1 MRAAGACP
9 ARHRLVLC
17 CHARCDAAAA
27 SWAPVR
33 CSGVLPVRAA
43 VLVHSNIAQGGC
55 SRRWRAGWLTVRASH
70 AGWSARWRHSQRG
83 CRWRAWP
90 RGGTPRW
97 APWGGCAGSSRAQ
110 PSKRTP
116 RACLRHSVWTRHP
129 CRGAGT
135 PAEGQAPLQRGSAAS
150 GQTALC
156 ACQWRA
162 GVPSGRRSQHCM
174 AEVCIHRCFCRLCGP
189 GRNACGAAG
198 QQLCWRCCKGL
209 CQGRKPC
216 TVSLNSVL
224 YCARRAN
231 AGRGQGAA
239 ALSAHMRE
247 ANQFLNA
254 ALVLCNA
261 LNQVRPGM
269 TAGVVGS
276 ILDQLCSALPVLLV
290 RC

>member
-1 MRAAGACP
+1 MVVTGAILDATGSWPLALFAPSIGFFLTGIAVFARLGSSDAQDFSDNGPFWCAPRQVSLRCPSQGWYALHQVLISGLHPFLGAMRAAGACP

-116 RACLRHSVWTRHP
+116 RAMSAPQCLDQAPLQRGRHP

-135 PAEGQAPLQRGSAAS
+135 PAEG
-150 GQTALC
+150 
-156 ACQWRA
+156 
-162 GVPSGRRSQHCM
+162 
-174 AEVCIHRCFCRLCGP
+174 
-189 GRNACGAAG
+189 
-198 QQLCWRCCKGL
+198 
-209 CQGRKPC
+209 
-216 TVSLNSVL
+216 
-224 YCARRAN
+224 
-231 AGRGQGAA
+231 
-239 ALSAHMRE
+239 
-247 ANQFLNA
+247 
-254 ALVLCNA
+254 
-261 LNQVRPGM
+261 
-269 TAGVVGS
+269 
-276 ILDQLCSALPVLLV
+276 
-290 RC
+290 

>member
-1 MRAAGACP
+1 MQG
-9 ARHRLVLC
+9 
-17 CHARCDAAAA
+17 
-27 SWAPVR
+27 
-33 CSGVLPVRAA
+33 G
-43 VLVHSNIAQGGC
+43 AQGGATH
-55 SRRWRAGWLTVRASH
+55 SAAAGGAPGRGAGRRAGRLGAAAPAPPGR
-70 AGWSARWRHSQRG
+70 SQAKG
-83 CRWRAWP
+83 LLGP
-90 RGGTPRW
+90 
-97 APWGGCAGSSRAQ
+97 
-110 PSKRTP
+110 
-116 RACLRHSVWTRHP
+116 CLRHSVWTRHP